1 MRGETQWLVYSEL
14 EEKIVMSLFVR
25 RTIPMLITFVAGI
38 ILFIDYFLRVP
49 YVPSVAG
56 MLLDFG
62 IVIAAFALG
71 LGAANLVMIHG
82 RHIRKRTPRQWYFSA
97 WMFIVMIVF
106 IVIGVSFSMN
116 SPMYIWLFDNTL
128 TAVSTTIYSLLA
140 FFIAS
145 GAYRAFRFRTKEGAV
160 LLISGIITMLGNI
173 PLIVSMY
180 PGSSL
185 LSGWIMDV
193 VTMAGLRAI
202 LIGASVG
209 TVILG
214 IRTFLGRER
223 GYMGGRE

>member
-1 MRGETQWLVYSEL
+1 
-14 EEKIVMSLFVR
+14 MSITVR
-25 RTIPMLITFVAGI
+25 RTIPMLITLVAGLV
-38 ILFIDYFLRVP
+38 LFIDYFFRVP
-49 YVPSVAG
+49 YVPPVAS

-82 RHIRKRTPRQWYFSA
+82 RHIRNRTPRQWYFSA

-106 IVIGVSFSMN
+106 IVIGVSLSMN
-116 SPMYIWLFDNTL
+116 SPTYVWLFDNTL

-145 GAYRAFRFRTKEGAV
+145 GAYRAFRFRTREGAL
-160 LLISGIITMLGNI
+160 LLIAGIITMLGNI
-173 PLIVSMY
+173 PFIVSVY
-180 PGSSL
+180 PGSAQ

>member
-1 MRGETQWLVYSEL
+1 
-14 EEKIVMSLFVR
+14 MSLLVR
-25 RTIPMLITFVAGI
+25 RTIPMVVTFVAGLV
-38 ILFIDYFLRVP
+38 LFIDYFFRVP
-49 YVPSVAG
+49 YVPPIAE
-56 MLLDFG
+56 MLLNFA

-82 RHIRKRTPRQWYFSA
+82 GHIRKRTPRQWYFSA
-97 WMFIVMIVF
+97 WLFIVMIVF
-106 IVIGVSFSMN
+106 IVVGVTFSMN
-116 SPMYIWLFDNTL
+116 SPLYVWLFNNTL

-173 PLIVSMY
+173 PLIVSIY
-180 PGSSL
+180 PGTSQ

-223 GYMGGRE
+223 GYMGGGME